1 MEKYYRANLKY
12 WNELVDIHSK
22 SEEYN
27 LENFIKGESSLHS
40 LELKALGDVSNKSL
54 LHLQCHFGLDTLS
67 WARLGATVTGVD
79 FSEKAIQLARYLAQ
93 LLRIPAQFIH
103 CNLYDLPGIHEGEY
117 DIVYTSYGV
126 LNWLHDIERWGE
138 IVSHYLK
145 SGGTFFMAEFHSFM
159 YVFEEEGS
167 DLVIRN
173 EYWYNSKPKRYE
185 SERSYADRETMLENR
200 ETFAWAH
207 PLSGILNSLI
217 RAGLTIREVREYPY
231 SVDEIYSK
239 METGKDGYRR
249 FIRQDYQLPLMFSV
263 KATK

>member
-1 MEKYYRANLKY
+1 
-12 WNELVDIHSK
+12 
-22 SEEYN
+22 
-27 LENFIKGESSLHS
+27 
-40 LELKALGDVSNKSL
+40 
-54 LHLQCHFGLDTLS
+54 
-67 WARLGATVTGVD
+67 
-79 FSEKAIQLARYLAQ
+79 
-93 LLRIPAQFIH
+93 
-103 CNLYDLPGIHEGEY
+103 
-117 DIVYTSYGV
+117 
-126 LNWLHDIERWGE
+126 
-138 IVSHYLK
+138 
-145 SGGTFFMAEFHSFM
+145 MAEFHPFM

-185 SERSYADRETMLENR
+185 SERSYADRKTMLENR
-200 ETFAWAH
+200 ETYAWAH

-231 SVDEIYSK
+231 SVDEIYSN